1 MKVKY
6 WYINVVEKFG
16 VILYRVTAR
25 EEYNHLFLHV
35 LLEERKEEE
44 ETAVGGADDVAL
56 G

>member
-1 MKVKY
+1 MEVKHRD
-6 WYINVVEKFG
+6 IDVVQEFG
-16 VILYRVTAR
+16 VILDRITAR